1 MVGASASA
9 SPLTTE
15 ENQMSDGYMED
26 PTQIGGWPLNTPLDV
41 RQGLTAED
49 GIRFPMRWGIISA
62 SAIASDWIKSLQEVP
77 GARIAAVAARDKT
90 RAELYAKAHDIPAAY
105 SSYEELCDD
114 PNVDIVYIASKTW
127 DHHRDLMTAISAGKH
142 VLCEKPFTD
151 TADQAKE
158 VYAAADEAGVFCQEA
173 MWLRFFPAVEH
184 ARAVLERGDIGDL
197 QVVQADYPDRVYAL
211 NPAVLGFGGD
221 EMPLIVAAGRK
232 SRGQPYA
239 NDIPS
244 AHGAPPSAA
253 VLQYSEQRGIA
264 VITFASGRFQEE
276 TQFIGTKGRI
286 TIETPSHHPTAVTFR
301 TGRPTRYGT
310 RKQEGKP
317 TLELDPSKGWTGDW
331 LETHWNQD
339 RNPSNGPF
347 NHVERF
353 EYPMPTPAPITRGQP
368 AGARWNGERLIRYK
382 GWTWSGGNQH
392 GFLYQAQAVHRCMA
406 AGLKEMPQFTRAESL
421 RVCEIIDEI
430 NRQCGEVGF

>member
-1 MVGASASA
+1 MNDS
-9 SPLTTE
+9 
-15 ENQMSDGYMED
+15 YMED
-26 PTQIGGWPLNTPLDV
+26 STFIDGWPMNTPMDV
-41 RQGLTAED
+41 RRGLTDED
-49 GIRFPMRWGIISA
+49 GIRRPLRWGIISA

-77 GARIAAVAARDKT
+77 GASVTAVAARDKG
-90 RAELYAKAHDIPAAY
+90 RADLYAEAHGIPAAY
-105 SSYEELCDD
+105 GSYKELCED

-127 DHHRDLMTAISAGKH
+127 GHHRDLMTAIGAGKH
-142 VLCEKPFTD
+142 ILCEKPFTD

-158 VYAAADEAGVFCQEA
+158 VYAAADEAGVFCQEG

-184 ARAVLERGDIGDL
+184 ARAILERGDIGDL

-211 NPAVLGFGGD
+211 NPAIMGFGAE
-221 EMPLIVAAGRK
+221 EMPTIVAAGRK

-244 AHGAPPSAA
+244 AHGAPPSASI
-253 VLQYSEQRGIA
+253 LQYSQQRGIA
-264 VITFASGRFQEE
+264 VITFPSGRFIEE
-276 TQFIGTKGRI
+276 SQFVGTKGRI
-286 TIETPSHHPTAVTFR
+286 TIETPSHHPTALTVR
-301 TGRPTRYGT
+301 TGRPTRHGT

-331 LETHWNQD
+331 METHWNQD
-339 RNPSNGPF
+339 RNPSAGPF

-353 EYPMPTPAPITRGQP
+353 EYPMPTPAPITRAQP
-368 AGARWNGERLIRYK
+368 PGSRWNGERLIRYK

-406 AGLKEMPQFTRAESL
+406 AGLKEMPQFTRAESI

-430 NRQCGEVGF
+430 NRQCGEIGF

>member
-1 MVGASASA
+1 MND
-9 SPLTTE
+9 T
-15 ENQMSDGYMED
+15 YMD
-26 PTQIGGWPLNTPLDV
+26 DSTFIDGWPMNTPMDV
-41 RQGLTAED
+41 RQGLTEED
-49 GIRFPMRWGIISA
+49 GIRHPLRWGIITA

-77 GARIAAVAARDKT
+77 GASVTAVAARDKG
-90 RAELYAKAHDIPAAY
+90 RADLYAEAHGIPAAY
-105 SSYEELCDD
+105 GSYKELCED

-127 DHHRDLMTAISAGKH
+127 DHHRDLMTAIGAGKH
-142 VLCEKPFTD
+142 ILCEKPFTD
-151 TADQAKE
+151 TADQANE
-158 VYAAADEAGVFCQEA
+158 VYAAADEAGVFCQEG

-184 ARAVLERGDIGDL
+184 ARAILERGDIGDL

-211 NPAVLGFGGD
+211 NPAIMGFGAE
-221 EMPLIVAAGRK
+221 EMPTIVAAGRK

-244 AHGAPPSAA
+244 AHGAPPSASI
-253 VLQYSEQRGIA
+253 LQYSQQRGIA
-264 VITFASGRFQEE
+264 VITFPSGRFIEE
-276 TQFIGTKGRI
+276 SQFVGTKGRI
-286 TIETPSHHPTAVTFR
+286 TIETPSHHPTALTVR
-301 TGRPTRYGT
+301 TGRPTRHGI

-339 RNPSNGPF
+339 RNPSAGPF

-353 EYPMPTPAPITRGQP
+353 EYPMPTPAPITRAQP
-368 AGARWNGERLIRYK
+368 PGSRWNGERLIRYK

-406 AGLKEMPQFTRAESL
+406 AGLKEMPQFTRAESI

-430 NRQCGEVGF
+430 NRQCGEIGF

>member
-1 MVGASASA
+1 MTNEYV
-9 SPLTTE
+9 
-15 ENQMSDGYMED
+15 ED
-26 PTQIGGWPLNTPLDV
+26 PTQIDGWPLNTPLDV
-41 RQGLTAED
+41 RRGFTDED
-49 GIRFPMRWGIISA
+49 GIRFPLRWGIISA
-62 SAIASDWIKSLQEVP
+62 SAIASDWIKALQEVP
-77 GARIAAVAARDKT
+77 GAQITAIAARDKT
-90 RAELYAKAHDIPAAY
+90 RAELYASAHGIPSAY
-105 SSYEELCDD
+105 GTYEELCND

-127 DHHRDLMTAISAGKH
+127 DHHRDLVTAISAGKH

-158 VYAAADEAGVFCQEA
+158 VYAAADDAGVFCQEG
-173 MWLRFFPAVEH
+173 MWLRFFPAIEH
-184 ARAVLERGDIGDL
+184 ARAVLERGDIGEL
-197 QVVQADYPDRVYAL
+197 QIVQADYPDRVYAL
-211 NPAVLGFGGD
+211 NPAILGFGSD
-221 EMPLIVAAGRK
+221 ETPLIAAAGRK

-239 NDIPS
+239 NDVPS

-253 VLQYSEQRGIA
+253 ILQYSQQRGIA

-276 TQFIGTKGRI
+276 TQFVGTKGRI
-286 TIETPSHHPTAVTFR
+286 TIETPSHHPTAVTIR
-301 TGRPTRYGT
+301 TGRPTRHGT
-310 RKQEGKP
+310 RKEEGKP

-368 AGARWNGERLIRYK
+368 AGARWNGERLVRYT

-406 AGLKEMPQFTRAESL
+406 AGLKEMPQFTRAESV
-421 RVCEIIDEI
+421 RVCEVIDEI